1 MTKYFGKYRGT
12 VVENDDTPLRR
23 GKLKVRVESL
33 LDDNA
38 VWAMPCVPYAGNQLG
53 WYFLPPPMTSVWIE
67 FEGGDL
73 NRPIW
78 TGCYWED
85 GELPEAITAPTTL
98 MLKTANVTLTIN
110 DAEDG
115 GLTLSVLKDD
125 KVVTIA
131 ASGTGLT
138 CTVGNAAAPQVS
150 LGAETVTLKVGDDG
164 GSLSLSASSA
174 SLATGAATV
183 VAQDGSVAL
192 NGDGLKVG
200 P

>member
-1 MTKYFGKYRGT
+1 MTRYFGKYRGT
-12 VVENDDTPLRR
+12 VVENDDTPVRR
-23 GKLKVRVESL
+23 GKLKVRVEGL

-53 WYFLPPPMTSVWIE
+53 WYFLPPPMTSVWVE

-85 GELPEAITAPTTL
+85 GELPEAIEAPTTL
-98 MLKTANVTLTIN
+98 MLKTANVTLTI
-110 DAEDG
+110 DDTEAG

-125 KVVTIA
+125 KQIVIA

-138 CTVGNAAAPQVS
+138 CTIGQAATPQLS
-150 LGAETVTLKVGDDG
+150 LGSETVSLKVGEDG
-164 GSLSLSASSA
+164 GSLSLDASSA
-174 SLATGAATV
+174 SLTQASATV
-183 VAQDGSVAL
+183 VAKDGSVAL

-200 P
+200 L

>member
-1 MTKYFGKYRGT
+1 MAKYFGKYRGT
-12 VVENDDTPLRR
+12 VLDNDDAETRR

-53 WYFLPPPMTSVWIE
+53 WYFLPPPMTSVWVE
-67 FEGGDL
+67 FEEGDL

-78 TGCYWED
+78 TGCYWEA
-85 GELPEAITAPTTL
+85 GELPEEIQAPTTL
-98 MLKTANVTLTIN
+98 MLKTANVTLTI
-110 DAEDG
+110 DDTEAG

-125 KVVTIA
+125 KVITIA

-138 CTVGNAAAPQVS
+138 CTVGKATTPQLS

-164 GSLSLSASSA
+164 GSLSLDASSA
-174 SLATGAATV
+174 GLAQASATV
-183 VAQDGSVAL
+183 VAKDGSVAL